1 MAMCA
6 RKKYAAGKWKQEADL
21 ALSEVTAANA
31 GARVDRRGLFKDEVG
46 LDELANSLACE
57 KGRRE

>member
-1 MAMCA
+1 MCA
-6 RKKYAAGKWKQEADL
+6 RKKLRVGIWKQVADL

-46 LDELANSLACE
+46 LDELANSLA
-57 KGRRE
+57 